1 MHSSISRS
9 AWAAAGLAVLL
20 VPGFAAADSVTIV
33 KGTTADVSLEQSL
46 DSNIAKV
53 GDTFKA
59 KLVQPLYA
67 EGQMALPAGTIVHGQ
82 VDSVKSLRDGARS
95 GYIGIKF
102 VRIELPNG
110 ESRDIDA
117 KLISLRKQDRSKHV
131 PVVAAAPSS
140 TGLHTDVV
148 LIGQASTA
156 DGRAH
161 TLVGENAAEEYSKTS
176 LSEGDVSVS
185 AGTVVSMEFDNP
197 VKVTR

>member
-1 MHSSISRS
+1 MQSLLGRS
-9 AWAAAGLAVLL
+9 TWAAAGLAVLL
-20 VPGFAAADSVTIV
+20 VPGLAAADTLTIA
-33 KGTTADVSLEQSL
+33 KGTSVDLSLEQSL
-46 DSNIAKV
+46 DSNTAKV

-59 KLVQPLYA
+59 KVIQPLYA
-67 EGQMALPAGTIVHGQ
+67 EGQVALPAGTIVHGR
-82 VDSVKSLRDGARS
+82 VDSVKSVRDGARS

-102 VRIELPNG
+102 VRMELPNG

-117 KLISLRKQDRSKHV
+117 KLISLRKQDKDRQV
-131 PVVAAAPSS
+131 PVVAAAPTS
-140 TGLHTDVV
+140 TGRHTDVV
-148 LIGQASTA
+148 LIGQATTA

-161 TLVGENAAEEYSKTS
+161 TLVGENAAEEYSRTS